1 MMKNSLFF
9 CFCVFICPSINAQ
22 DTLIGVNLKHLH
34 PIEAAFGES
43 PEIPRPFTKGAVLT
57 IETDKVY
64 LINDRRYTYYKRLE
78 DLRNLIETDNQDSI
92 VLALIRHYE
101 SSLDSC
107 KMYYTLLLANS
118 DKTNTVSQNFVNETK
133 KVADK
138 GVLTLNTA
146 NQNLDKATIN
156 LDKSLEHLTNAEQYM
171 KKSLRL
177 KWLDRLIIGT
187 ACLVIGYAVGSL

>member
-1 MMKNSLFF
+1 MKNSLFF

-22 DTLIGVNLKHLH
+22 DTLIGVNFKHLH
-34 PIEAAFGES
+34 LIEAAFSES
-43 PEIPRPFTKGAVLT
+43 SEIPRPFSKGSVLT

-78 DLRNLIETDNQDSI
+78 DLRDLIETDNQDSI
-92 VLALIRHYE
+92 VLALIKHYE

-133 KVADK
+133 KVADQ
-138 GVLTLNTA
+138 GVITLNTA
-146 NQNLDKATIN
+146 NQSLDKATAN
-156 LDKSLEHLTNAEQYM
+156 LDKSLEHLTNAEKYM